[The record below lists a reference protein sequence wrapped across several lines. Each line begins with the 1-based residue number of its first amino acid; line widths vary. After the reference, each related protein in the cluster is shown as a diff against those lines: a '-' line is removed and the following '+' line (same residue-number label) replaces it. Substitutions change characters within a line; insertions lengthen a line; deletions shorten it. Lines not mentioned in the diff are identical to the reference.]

1 MVQFSG
7 VRYVTYQS
15 ELWFLKQKIVFLA
28 YASKSKVNLQ
38 KSRSVQCQFWKS
50 NLTKIRGNLF
60 KICYGL
66 IFSDKTIAI
75 IISIFLR
82 VLIICRI
89 LCPKGS
95 NLEESDRIN
104 WWANL
109 ITPLEWRRKKI
120 CIMTIRWNNT
130 TGEMQK
136 LSTANCMAVIGWVL
150 YKVCEWSFL

>member
-15 ELWFLKQKIVFLA
+15 DLWFLKQKIVFLA

-109 ITPLEWRRKKI
+109 MTPLEWRRKKI

-136 LSTANCMAVIGWVL
+136 LSTANCMAVIG
-150 YKVCEWSFL
+150 